1 MMTVSFRPGTV
12 RDNNIKVVLSCLYGA
27 RYSCKELSEL
37 VDLSDVAVNKIIR
50 DMLSQGLVRRA
61 PDEAGAC
68 GAGRRH
74 IRYEA
79 DGNRGVYVL
88 FEFTPL
94 REAYYIFDFSGKL
107 LERRSFSAPRVMTLD
122 EVRDVFA
129 DAAGTVRRIGI
140 PPLCAVLSVPGQV
153 NPVTKKF
160 YLSGRFNA
168 FVEADLSPADM
179 AGDMLG
185 CEVLLDNNA
194 HFMAFGNVIE
204 EELTDQTVAY
214 VFAGEGVSMSLMYR
228 GQLVIGEAG
237 FAGEVG
243 YDRIFGA
250 GTLSERCS
258 LIALE
263 KKCAAL
269 TGCAPDAVSL
279 FAAFRTDER
288 VRSIVRESAEQLG
301 YYVNNLVNGTGVD
314 CVIIGGECKAFGD
327 LYLDAVRAV
336 SDKYCT
342 HPAPIR
348 FERSDAPSVSGMMD
362 TARRFAVD
370 RIVGSGAA
378 ADVPPCEKS

>member
-1 MMTVSFRPGTV
+1 MTVSFRPATV
-12 RDNNIKVVLSCLYGA
+12 RDNNIKVILEHLYGA

-37 VDLSDVAVNKIIR
+37 VHLSDVAVNKIIR

-79 DGNRGVYVL
+79 EGKRGVYVL

-94 REAYYIFDFSGKL
+94 REAYYIFDFAGRL
-107 LERRSFSAPRVMTLD
+107 LEKHGFSAPRVMTVD
-122 EVRDVFA
+122 QVRAVFA
-129 DAAGTVRRIGI
+129 DAADDVRRIGI

-153 NPVTKKF
+153 NPATKKF
-160 YLSGRFNA
+160 YISWRFNA
-168 FVEADLSPADM
+168 FVEADMTPADLCSET
-179 AGDMLG
+179 LG
-185 CEVLLDNNA
+185 CETLLDNNA

-228 GQLVIGEAG
+228 GQLVIGADG

-243 YDRIFGA
+243 FNRIYGN

-269 TGCAPDAVSL
+269 TGCAPDAASL
-279 FAAFRTDER
+279 FAAFRTDGR
-288 VRSIVRESAEQLG
+288 VRDIVRESAEQLG

-314 CVIIGGECKAFGD
+314 CVIVGGECKAFGD

-336 SDKYCT
+336 SDKHCT

-348 FERSDAPSVSGMMD
+348 FERTDTPSVSGMMD

-370 RIVGSGAA
+370 RILESGLP
-378 ADVPPCEKS
+378 ADG